1 MPRMA
6 SCSPDQ
12 DSAALHSM
20 ANDIAAISPAIQ
32 PPAARQQPTQRP
44 ARVCAAE
51 GCDATRGL
59 RRCGG
64 CGTVRYCSEACCKA
78 HWRAHKAEC
87 RRLQVVAKAGEGG
100 RGQD

>member
-1 MPRMA
+1 MSADQTHTGSPVDSLESGGAAGRHDDAAVRSA
-6 SCSPDQ
+6 SADAECGTAAACGACSL
-12 DSAALHSM
+12 A
-20 ANDIAAISPAIQ
+20 
-32 PPAARQQPTQRP
+32 
-44 ARVCAAE
+44 
-51 GCDATRGL
+51 GG
-59 RRCGG
+59 GG